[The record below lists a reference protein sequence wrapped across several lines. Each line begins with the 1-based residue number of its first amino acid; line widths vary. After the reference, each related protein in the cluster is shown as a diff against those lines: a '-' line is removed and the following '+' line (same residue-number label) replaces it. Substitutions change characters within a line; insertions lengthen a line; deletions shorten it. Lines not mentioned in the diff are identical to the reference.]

1 MWLWERLRL
10 SGQVPHQRVPAG
22 TLCQYFAGGSR
33 GSSQKTIGEAASRC
47 PPQGVSGTSL
57 AQSTREGPCN
67 TVSMHKL
74 KRLFIHLWER
84 LPAGILLGVIAQ
96 WGRPRS
102 SEPHAGDKN
111 KRGGGSGTQR
121 NKRRRDAQEDH
132 GRKSHPEKGRKD
144 SSSQDSARRKPLASN
159 GAKAASKCP
168 MTGCKADLCQKQ
180 AFRDHVP
187 SVSQPEILWF
197 PISSLIGWRIAM
209 E

>member
-1 MWLWERLRL
+1 MHVPLQGVLYVWLWERLRL

-74 KRLFIHLWER
+74 KRLFVHLWER

-111 KRGGGSGTQR
+111 KRGGGGAQV
-121 NKRRRDAQEDH
+121 RREISVGATHRRTTVASPILRRG
-132 GRKSHPEKGRKD
+132 GRTLPLRILLGGSLWPAMGPKQLP
-144 SSSQDSARRKPLASN
+144 SAL
-159 GAKAASKCP
+159 
-168 MTGCKADLCQKQ
+168 
-180 AFRDHVP
+180 
-187 SVSQPEILWF
+187 
-197 PISSLIGWRIAM
+197 
-209 E
+209 